1 MRAPLAVLLLAACSS
16 PETPVSVHAPLAAG
30 QLAVLVVTD
39 RSGTP
44 LMDPQL
50 FEGDDP
56 TFRFTAS
63 AKSEIR
69 IFAIAY
75 AVDTNGF
82 PDLLDCE
89 VSFDEALPQLPS
101 PAGVWSTPPV
111 RLDREDS
118 LELSPDMEPTPFALR
133 SSCDPC
139 GVEKTH
145 LDPDFGDDGTAVLAL
160 RGEPNGRSGDLD
172 RDRGEV
178 IVVDDAG
185 RILFG
190 GETYSDER
198 AYFDLG
204 LIRLMPDGT
213 LDTSFGSDG
222 KVVSQPIGPVNVRGL
237 QLDRQGR
244 IVVAGYNNP
253 NNFVLYRFDDSGAP
267 DPTFG
272 DNGAVVTDVIC
283 ISANFTNQS
292 LALQSDGKILIGGTS
307 SISESFSIARYT
319 EDGTLDPTFGGDGT
333 ISIDPTDELD
343 FINSVRVQDD
353 DRIVIAGTAS
363 HGDTTGQFALVRL
376 NPDGSLDASFDDDGV
391 VLLDRGG
398 RSGALG
404 VAIQDDGKIVA
415 VGSTKKG
422 AYSGTDVPQDSVLAR
437 WLPNGALD
445 GSFGDR
451 GVVIA
456 ELDGLGFDAAYE
468 VIVAPDGK
476 LVVSGAWTDVQS
488 GRMFVARFGPNGS
501 KDTCFGDDGVFSDYA
516 ARREDRAHSLV
527 RLDDG
532 SLLVAG
538 CAECAICANCDT
550 YGDFLVFKVA
560 P

>member
-1 MRAPLAVLLLAACSS
+1 
-16 PETPVSVHAPLAAG
+16 
-30 QLAVLVVTD
+30 
-39 RSGTP
+39 
-44 LMDPQL
+44 
-50 FEGDDP
+50 
-56 TFRFTAS
+56 
-63 AKSEIR
+63 
-69 IFAIAY
+69 
-75 AVDTNGF
+75 
-82 PDLLDCE
+82 
-89 VSFDEALPQLPS
+89 
-101 PAGVWSTPPV
+101 VWSTPPV